1 MYRLKIYCFALF
13 AAVLFAPHTASAQE
27 TEPEEPLV
35 DTLPT
40 DPKDPKEAKR
50 QAKIDLDE
58 DMIRVGMK
66 DFDDQMRGKKG
77 IRVMFYNVENLF
89 DTFNDSLTKDDD
101 FTPEGVKAWSYRRYE
116 EKLNNIYKVMT
127 AVGGWEMPEIVGFCE
142 VENRLVLE
150 DLLKKTPLRK
160 NQYAIVHENSPDARG
175 IDVGL
180 IYRKDKFK
188 YIEHKAMRVVFPFDT
203 TVKTRDILY
212 VKGAVLGKDT
222 LHIFVNHW
230 PSRLGGQAKSEPRRL
245 YVAGL
250 IRAKVDSLYAVEP
263 NAKVI
268 VMGDLND
275 YATDKSVVEVL
286 RAKGTK
292 AEVGS
297 SDLFNFMAEISKNW
311 HIGTHKYQGH
321 WGTLD
326 QMIVSAPLLKE
337 EREGKL
343 YAKHSGIFLARFLLI
358 EDKRNLG
365 LEPFRTYAGPKHIG
379 GFADHLPI
387 YIDLRFKTTEVAKE
401 PKK

>member
-1 MYRLKIYCFALF
+1 MNKNLAFYLASFVLIFGFL
-13 AAVLFAPHTASAQE
+13 AVPVWAQE
-27 TEPEEPLV
+27 EPEEPR
-35 DTLPT
+35 DTLPL
-40 DPKDPKEAKR
+40 DPKAEKDAKR
-50 QAKIDLDE
+50 AAKIELDE
-58 DMIRVGMK
+58 NMIRVGMK
-66 DFDDQMRGKKG
+66 DFDDKVRGNKG

-89 DTFNDSLTKDDD
+89 DTFNDSLTKDDEFLPD
-101 FTPEGVKAWSYRRYE
+101 GVKAWSYRRYE
-116 EKLNNIYKVMT
+116 EKLNNIYKVIT
-127 AVGGWEMPEIVGFCE
+127 AVGGWEMPEIIGFCE

-150 DLLKKTPLRK
+150 DLIKKTPLRK
-160 NQYAIVHENSPDARG
+160 NQYEIVHENSPDARG

-203 TVKTRDILY
+203 TIKTRDILY

-245 YVAGL
+245 YVASV
-250 IRAKVDSLYAVEP
+250 IRSKIDSLYKVEP

-286 RAKGTK
+286 KAKGTE
-292 AEVGS
+292 AEVGAT
-297 SDLFNFMAEISKNW
+297 DLFNYMAAISKDW

-326 QMIVSAPLLKE
+326 QIIVSSPLLKE
-337 EREGKL
+337 TRVGKL
-343 YAKHSGIFLARFLLI
+343 YSHNASIFAARFLLI
-358 EDKRNLG
+358 EDRRNMG

-387 YIDLRFKTTEVAKE
+387 YIDLKFREEAK
-401 PKK
+401 

>member
-1 MYRLKIYCFALF
+1 
-13 AAVLFAPHTASAQE
+13 
-27 TEPEEPLV
+27 
-35 DTLPT
+35 
-40 DPKDPKEAKR
+40 
-50 QAKIDLDE
+50 
-58 DMIRVGMK
+58 
-66 DFDDQMRGKKG
+66 
-77 IRVMFYNVENLF
+77 
-89 DTFNDSLTKDDD
+89 
-101 FTPEGVKAWSYRRYE
+101 
-116 EKLNNIYKVMT
+116 
-127 AVGGWEMPEIVGFCE
+127 
-142 VENRLVLE
+142 
-150 DLLKKTPLRK
+150 
-160 NQYAIVHENSPDARG
+160 
-175 IDVGL
+175 
-180 IYRKDKFK
+180 
-188 YIEHKAMRVVFPFDT
+188 
-203 TVKTRDILY
+203 
-212 VKGAVLGKDT
+212 
-222 LHIFVNHW
+222 
-230 PSRLGGQAKSEPRRL
+230 
-245 YVAGL
+245 
-250 IRAKVDSLYAVEP
+250 
-263 NAKVI
+263 
-268 VMGDLND
+268 MGDLND

-326 QMIVSAPLLKE
+326 QMIVSAPLIKE